1 MNPKFYEAQAAYEN
15 QMPDDT
21 STEEARVAAWQ
32 QHYLERADGETLA
45 EVLNQDFAWGDVV
58 KYPCEF
64 EAIHRMVA
72 ELAVAV
78 WALPKNPHEVSALAN
93 TIVLV
98 YASVLGDMAAAKT
111 TEWPE

>member
-1 MNPKFYEAQAAYEN
+1 MSTKFYAAQAAYEN
-15 QMPDDT
+15 QMPEDT

-32 QHYLERADGETLA
+32 QHYLARADGATLA

-64 EAIHRMVA
+64 KTINNMVA
-72 ELAVAV
+72 ELAV

-93 TIVLV
+93 AIVTV

>member
-1 MNPKFYEAQAAYEN
+1 MNTKFYEAQAAYEN

-32 QHYLERADGETLA
+32 QYYLAQADGVTLA
-45 EVLNQDFAWGDVV
+45 EVLNQDFAWSDVA

-64 EAIHRMVA
+64 ETIHRMVA

-78 WALPKNPHEVSALAN
+78 WALPERPHEVSALAHAIL
-93 TIVLV
+93 TV
-98 YASVLGDMAAAKT
+98 YASVLGDVAAAET
-111 TEWPE
+111 TEWPV